1 MDIDLDDLPLLK
13 EQILQLITDNISVEI
28 DTDWDYD
35 GRSIV
40 VKTYVCGAEVS
51 RSSVAMPEPRI
62 SY

>member
-1 MDIDLDDLPLLK
+1 MDLEDYPLLK
-13 EQILQLITDNISVEI
+13 EQILQLITDNIQVEI

-40 VKTYVCGAEVS
+40 VRTYVSGAEVC
-51 RSSVAMPEPRI
+51 RSSVGLPEPRI